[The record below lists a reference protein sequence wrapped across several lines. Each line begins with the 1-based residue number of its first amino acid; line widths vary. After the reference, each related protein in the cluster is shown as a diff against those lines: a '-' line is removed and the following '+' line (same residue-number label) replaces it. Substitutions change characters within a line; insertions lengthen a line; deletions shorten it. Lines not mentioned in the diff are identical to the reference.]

1 MSNFNAV
8 FGLLL
13 LQGFPFDSE
22 RKPRGSRLQ
31 KHLDELAARHPEFA
45 QHLRPSEM
53 AFANKSEQRRRQP
66 SGSSSGV
73 FSSGDEDAVS
83 DTHSQVYYT

>member
-1 MSNFNAV
+1 M
-8 FGLLL
+8 LL
-13 LQGFPFDSE
+13 LQGFPFDTE

-45 QHLRPSEM
+45 QHLRPEM

-73 FSSGDEDAVS
+73 FSSGDEDAAS
-83 DTHSQVYYT
+83 DSHSQVL